1 MAHALI
7 FGASGI
13 SGWSL
18 LNQMRAYPSATT
30 FTRIT
35 GTTNRPLTLEQAQ
48 IPSDHR
54 IQLVSGINLTKSVDE
69 VIAQLKEKIPDIDTV
84 SHVFFTA
91 YIQEKDSETL
101 KTTNTNLLDVAV
113 RAVEKVSPKLQSVI
127 LQTGGKGYGLEFPK
141 EVGVHP
147 PLAENSPRIPEPWA
161 SKIFYYTQYDL
172 LKELSKG
179 KQWTF
184 SEIRPDGIVGFA
196 PGSNAMNMAQGIAI
210 YLSLYREVKGA
221 GAAVPFPG
229 YEHGYHST
237 HSDTFQDILSKM
249 EIFAALHPD
258 KCGDGGVFNVADGQT
273 VTWAQVWP
281 KLCEHFG
288 LVGAGPDAS
297 STPMLKFVEQHKG
310 VWLEIAQKHGIN
322 PKLVDEQGW
331 GHVHFML
338 VQFDFDRQYD
348 LSRSRE
354 VGFAEEIDT
363 AQGYITAWE
372 RMRAAK
378 LLPPV

>member
-18 LNQMRAYPSATT
+18 LNQTRVYPSATT

-48 IPSDHR
+48 IPLDDR
-54 IQLVSGINLTKSVDE
+54 IRLISSINLTKTVEE
-69 VIAQLKEKIPDIDTV
+69 VALQLKEKIPDIDTV

-91 YIQEKDSETL
+91 YIQENDFETL

-113 RAVEKVSPKLQSVI
+113 RAVEKVSPKLQVVI

-141 EVGVHP
+141 EVGIHP
-147 PLAENSPRIPEPWA
+147 PLAENCPRIPEPWA

-184 SEIRPDGIVGFA
+184 SEVRPDGIVGFA

-210 YLSLYREVKGA
+210 YLSMYREVKGA
-221 GAAVPFPG
+221 GMTVPFPG
-229 YEHGYHST
+229 YEHGYHAT
-237 HSDTFQDILSKM
+237 HSDTFQDILSKL

-258 KCGDGGVFNVADGQT
+258 TCGDGGVFNVADGQT

-281 KLCEHFG
+281 RLCEHFG
-288 LVGAGPDAS
+288 LVGGGPDAA
-297 STPMLKFVEQHKG
+297 STPMLEFVKEHKG
-310 VWLEIAQKHGIN
+310 VWIDIAKKYGLNARLI
-322 PKLVDEQGW
+322 DEQGW
-331 GHVHFML
+331 EHVHFML